1 MLFTDFQYSWLSFFP
16 LYVFKRLYTAAV
28 LYNMLVWLFS
38 NVCYQKALHCCAAH
52 CFTTYGQGF
61 TTAIVCRAP
70 GKKMCHCTHVNVC
83 LILAVWQHIPKKG
96 LNPHEDRPILFV
108 FQNSFVTSFSVPI
121 LSPGISLLNWGIQI
135 NQYVVFGVSNF
146 AFMRV
151 GRLCSCL
158 FSVHVCVFLCA
169 VVQGCSCL
177 FVPGYVQVYVWYTLY
192 IRVWVHMVQ

>member
-1 MLFTDFQYSWLSFFP
+1 MDAFHWFSIFLIIFFSTVCFQKTLHSCCALQYARLTFLQCVLSKGFTLLCCAL
-16 LYVFKRLYTAAV
+16 LYNIWSRLY
-28 LYNMLVWLFS
+28 
-38 NVCYQKALHCCAAH
+38 H
-52 CFTTYGQGF
+52 
-61 TTAIVCRAP
+61 
-70 GKKMCHCTHVNVC
+70 CHCLSGPGQKDVSLYTCEC
-83 LILAVWQHIPKKG
+83 LSHIGCVTKKG